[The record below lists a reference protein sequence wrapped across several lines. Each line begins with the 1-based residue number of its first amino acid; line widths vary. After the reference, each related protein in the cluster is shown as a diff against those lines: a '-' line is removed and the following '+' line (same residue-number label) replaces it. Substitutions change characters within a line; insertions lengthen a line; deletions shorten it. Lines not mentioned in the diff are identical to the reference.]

1 MHDFF
6 ANLSMALLIKVLLI
20 KIKLVSF
27 VSSRDLDLKRY
38 ENFLKHDNN
47 SFLGHNK
54 LIFCSVVA
62 HASFFNPPRQTFLL
76 ENQRMERFFLSF
88 YKVLNWSK
96 YFYIF
101 LFHCSF
107 TNSLSLFI
115 YHSLSKYLF
124 HVDIELFWVHENR

>member
-1 MHDFF
+1 MLDFF
-6 ANLSMALLIKVLLI
+6 ANLSMVLLIKVLLI
-20 KIKLVSF
+20 KIKLVAF
-27 VSSRDLDLKRY
+27 VSSRDLDVKRY
-38 ENFLKHDNN
+38 ENLLRHENN
-47 SFLGHNK
+47 SLLGHDK

-62 HASFFNPPRQTFLL
+62 HASLFNPPRQTFLL
-76 ENQRMERFFLSF
+76 ENQRMKHFFLSF
-88 YKVLNWSK
+88 YKVLTWSK

-101 LFHCSF
+101 LFNSSF